1 MTTAVAADYLDPSER
16 EYLQN
21 KSRLTIAALKDVWM
35 PYWGGSVQDPIGIEH
50 DFASGLA
57 QELGVAIDYK
67 EFDSVEALLNAVNMG
82 DADMAIGFAHTLE
95 REGKF
100 LFSDLLYENLL
111 VIWLRDKNMAEKP
124 LASLRWVCIQA
135 TSYCEMLKTRG
146 YPNTVIAP
154 NYTSSVEMIRQGVAD
169 ATITNYVSL
178 NHFLSQNRFALGKV
192 IFDPDLGSQINR
204 VLINSN
210 EPLLLSAINKVI
222 VADKNGLTKNKLN
235 SADIYFLNDQENLK
249 LLRNKKNDAIVRY
262 TVQDDFFP
270 ISYWDEKEKKY
281 RGYIHDIIDRMES
294 KSILKF
300 EFVPAYGRDV
310 DELLRLGQVDLVPFY
325 NMDYIDARDFIH
337 TGKYTQIEFGY
348 IKTTKPYTTQITGI
362 LDRTGKFN
370 HQLAN
375 QMDLANIKIFR
386 TLNELEHA
394 LNSGQ
399 VTHALLYNVLINQM
413 LIDGNQDSFTL
424 VSPTS
429 SQNLIADI
437 TMLVGKDAYGLQ
449 SMLQKLLATFSQ
461 AEINALKANYDRV
474 TVHLGYDKQQVLISA
489 LVILCIVL
497 SFGLILTISLYHMR
511 IKLRSSE
518 QVAQLSFGQLRWL
531 MVLLDAIPNMI
542 FISDQKGEVILA
554 NAAYRNSYQTC
565 CNNACIQQRPECAF
579 IGLPPEVDAEYS
591 MVIQVPET
599 NCSIGGCHF
608 HVMRRAIYHPISQQ
622 QVYLTLFNDISE
634 LKQTEQALRDSSQ
647 QALQAVEARN
657 HFMAVI
663 SHELRPPIA
672 AMLGLMELLADR
684 LKNSESQLLLTNA
697 ISSAERLNS
706 HVNDILDFSK
716 IEAQQLQLDIAQYN
730 LADELGPLLR
740 GFEASAKIK
749 QVEFEVI
756 WAPSA
761 LLLVHFDALRFN
773 QIVTNLLSNALKFTE
788 QGRVVVKVE
797 VADQHLSIVVED
809 TGCGMTQAQIE
820 SIFVPF
826 VQADSTITR
835 RFGGTGLGMSIVSN
849 LIELMQGNIEI
860 HSQLGQGTQ
869 IRVTLPVP
877 VAPCDEFQHQV
888 LAISHRSPYLLW
900 AQVLGIRVAGS
911 QYWVE
916 KSSHNIYPDLL
927 LNKVRATMN
936 SIGEQSEST
945 QLQGH
950 ILVADDDPINRLLM
964 RKQLS
969 QLGISAT
976 LVSDGRQAFD
986 KLAAHPE
993 QYDLLITDCHMP
1005 ELDGFSLTRK
1015 VKQEIPQF
1023 QGVVIGCT
1031 AEDSRLAAEQ
1041 AEQSGMDKV
1050 IYKPYSLMTLRE
1062 TLSLYLTTQVVGVV
1076 ASAWL
1081 EAYEPDEKQEMAS
1094 VVVDSFTQDIAL
1106 LNQADCDVKALAHRI
1121 KGAAGAW
1128 QLSQLAEL
1136 AKTVEKQN
1144 SPQQLVVDKQ
1154 QLINAMYE
1162 VVEQAQQWLNQHQ
1175 SE

>member
-1 MTTAVAADYLDPSER
+1 MAEDYLDLSER

-21 KSRLTIAALKDVWM
+21 KSRLTIAALKDMWM

-67 EFDSVEALLNAVNMG
+67 EFDSVEALLEAVNMG
-82 DADMAIGFAHTLE
+82 KADMVIGFAHTPD

-100 LFSDLLYENLL
+100 LFSDPLYENLL

-124 LASLRWVCIQA
+124 LESLRWVCIQA

-146 YPNTVIAP
+146 YPNTIIAP

-192 IFDPDLGSQINR
+192 IFDLDLGSQINR
-204 VLINSN
+204 VLINLN

-222 VADKNGLTKNKLN
+222 EADKNGLTKNKLN
-235 SADIYFLNDQENLK
+235 SSDIYFLNDQASLGI
-249 LLRNKKNDAIVRY
+249 LRNENVDTVVRY
-262 TVQDDFFP
+262 TLQDDFFP
-270 ISYWDEKEKKY
+270 ISYFDEKNQKY
-281 RGYIHDIIDRMES
+281 KGYVHDLLERMS
-294 KSILKF
+294 AKSILKF

-310 DELLRLGQVDLVPFY
+310 EELLRDGKVDLIPFF
-325 NMDYIDARDFIH
+325 NMNHIDDRDFIH
-337 TGKYTQIEFGY
+337 TGKYSEVTFDY
-348 IKTTKPYTTQITGI
+348 IQSLKPYSKKITAI
-362 LDRTGKFN
+362 LDRTGRFN
-370 HQLAN
+370 NYIAALSN
-375 QMDLANIKIFR
+375 LTDVKVYR
-386 TLNELEHA
+386 TIYDFEQALTRNEF
-394 LNSGQ
+394 
-399 VTHALLYNVLINQM
+399 THGLVNRHLTDQM
-413 LIDGNQDSFTL
+413 LINGHQGLFKL
-424 VSPTS
+424 S
-429 SQNLIADI
+429 SLEEDPNPHADV
-437 TMLVGKDAYGLQ
+437 TMLVRKDMLGLQ
-449 SMLQKLLATFSQ
+449 NMLQRVLATFSQ
-461 AEINALKANYDRV
+461 SEIDEIEAFYDRV
-474 TVHLGYDKQQVLISA
+474 TVRLGYDKQQVLISTLVTLCVVLGIGLA
-489 LVILCIVL
+489 LTL
-497 SFGLILTISLYHMR
+497 SLSHLRT
-511 IKLRSSE
+511 KLRSSE

-531 MVLLDAIPNMI
+531 MALLDAVPNML

-554 NAAYRNSYQTC
+554 NATYRNSYQAC
-565 CNNACIQQRPECAF
+565 CNNECTQQRPECAF
-579 IGLPPEVDAEYS
+579 MGLPQEIDAEYS

-599 NCSIGGCHF
+599 HCAIGGCHF

-622 QVYLTLFNDISE
+622 QVYLTLFNDITE
-634 LKQTEQALRDSSQ
+634 LKQTEQALRDSNQ

-663 SHELRPPIA
+663 SHELRTPIA
-672 AMLGLMELLADR
+672 AMLGLMELLGAR

-697 ISSAERLNS
+697 ISSAERLKL

-716 IEAQQLQLDIAQYN
+716 IEAQQLSLDIAQYN

-740 GFEASAKIK
+740 GFEASAQLKHV
-749 QVEFEVI
+749 QFEVI
-756 WAPSA
+756 WSPSV
-761 LLLVHFDALRFN
+761 LLLANFDALRFN

-797 VADQHLSIVVED
+797 VADQHLNIVVED

-916 KSSHNIYPDLL
+916 KSSHNLYPDLL
-927 LNKVRATMN
+927 LNKVRSTMN

-1081 EAYEPDEKQEMAS
+1081 EAYEPDEQQEMAS

-1121 KGAAGAW
+1121 KGAAGAL